1 MEAKIGHYNWI
12 DLTVSD
18 AESIRDFYKEIIG
31 YSHTDIE
38 MSGYKDYCLNSPSDD
53 KTIAGICHRKSA
65 NSNLPP
71 VWLVY
76 FNVNNL
82 NSSIDKVIR
91 LGGKLISEII
101 SYGPSGKY
109 VIIQDPA
116 GTFCA
121 LYQN

>member
-1 MEAKIGHYNWI
+1 
-12 DLTVSD
+12 
-18 AESIRDFYKEIIG
+18 
-31 YSHTDIE
+31 

-82 NSSIDKVIR
+82 NSSIVKVIR

-116 GTFCA
+116 GAYCA